1 MDDDILKNAQILLQ
15 RLTEQTNSTRSLLEK
30 QGQSTA
36 KLLEEINKGGI
47 PPEQGQVALLS
58 SIHTLLMPIAQS
70 VLETNMVQVALLNHL
85 MIMSQALVQILDELR
100 RAVPGI
106 GMVAAHSGEIEIATK
121 AIQSELLGRT
131 MEGEKG
137 IRGLLEDIRDKL

>member
-1 MDDDILKNAQILLQ
+1 
-15 RLTEQTNSTRSLLEK
+15 
-30 QGQSTA
+30 
-36 KLLEEINKGGI
+36 
-47 PPEQGQVALLS
+47 
-58 SIHTLLMPIAQS
+58 
-70 VLETNMVQVALLNHL
+70 